1 MSTLTLVLLIVSVIA
16 TATFYVAGD
25 LSMHGSRWAMDVCGS
40 AGTLCDHPL
49 WAAIASAAI
58 AALYAVLRLADL

>member
-1 MSTLTLVLLIVSVIA
+1 MSTLTLVLLFIAVIA
-16 TATFYVAGD
+16 TGTFYVAGD
-25 LSMHGSRWAMDVCGS
+25 LSVHGSRWAMDVCHS

-49 WAAIASAAI
+49 WGAIASAAI